1 MALEE
6 TPPGSPA
13 DLMMRLRQETAGHH
27 ARLERAL
34 ALLDPPLAR
43 ERFVTLL
50 ERFYGFHA
58 VWEPVIAVHFEPDFL
73 QPRRRVRMVEAD
85 LIALG
90 RHPADNRPPLCFGAT
105 RLGRSPEAA
114 LGSLYVMEGSTLGG
128 QVIARG
134 LKGTGW
140 GEQIR
145 YFNPYGDGTG
155 RMWSAFKALV
165 HSRSGVSADPK
176 IMAGAL
182 ATFDLLQDW
191 LSPAFP
197 EPV

>member
-6 TPPGSPA
+6 TPPGSSA
-13 DLMMRLRQETAGHH
+13 DVMTRLRQETAGAH
-27 ARLERAL
+27 ARLERSL

-58 VWEPVIAVHFEPDFL
+58 VWEPVIAAHFDPEFL
-73 QPRRRVRMVEAD
+73 QPRRRVRLIEAD

-90 RHPADNRPPLCFGAT
+90 RHPADTRPPFCFGAT
-105 RLGRSPEAA
+105 ALGRTPEAA

-128 QVIARG
+128 KVIARG
-134 LKGTGW
+134 VAGTGW
-140 GEQIR
+140 GEKIR
-145 YFNPYGDGTG
+145 YFDPYGSGTG
-155 RMWSAFKALV
+155 KMWSAFKALV
-165 HSRSGVSADPK
+165 LTRSGKSADPK
-176 IMAGAL
+176 IMAGAV